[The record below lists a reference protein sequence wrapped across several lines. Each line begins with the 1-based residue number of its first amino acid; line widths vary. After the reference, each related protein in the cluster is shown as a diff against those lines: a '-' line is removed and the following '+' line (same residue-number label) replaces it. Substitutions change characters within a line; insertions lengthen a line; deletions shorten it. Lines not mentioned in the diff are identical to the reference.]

1 MLMQV
6 NAYSASVPVFV
17 RMLTNL
23 AAILDKAAAYAEAR
37 RFDPSA
43 LLNARLFPDMYPLKR
58 QVQLATDF
66 AKGAAARLAGR
77 EPPAW
82 EDNEASLAELKARI
96 ARTIEFLQDFR
107 SEQFEGADERDI
119 TLTIRNETIR
129 LKGAPYLLQ
138 QALPNFYFHVTT
150 AYAILR
156 HCGLEI
162 GKRDFLGPR

>member
-1 MLMQV
+1 MQV